1 MFQLQDSI
9 TVQELALQAE
19 DSATVQRPARPQTPY
34 QVLRMLPKDATPAQQ
49 DSAIQAWFHPGEIH
63 YSDRPDTLHLPGH
76 GVGRSLKDVNLPQY
90 YRESFFSKDSLLHPE
105 ISGGRYGVAGD
116 PIPYTV
122 RADNIFSSTLL
133 ICFVVALVSFSAT
146 RHFITRQLKS
156 LFYSPERG
164 GEVTESGTELRFQLF
179 LMFLT
184 AILMSISFYLYVVKF
199 VAHTFILESDYY
211 LIAIFVGVLLA
222 YFLLKILLYSGVNT
236 LFFGGKKNRQ
246 FLQFFLF
253 LISMECIA
261 FYPIVMLQV
270 YFNLSVENALVFI
283 IFTLSIGKIVS
294 FYKSWVI
301 FFRQNGFVLQIFLYF
316 CALEI
321 MPLLVLWGV
330 LMQIVKYLE
339 VIY

>member
-1 MFQLQDSI
+1 MFQQQDSI
-9 TVQELALQAE
+9 TVQEPTLVTE
-19 DSATVQRPARPQTPY
+19 DSAAVQRPTRPQTPY

-76 GVGRSLKDVNLPQY
+76 GVGRNLKDVNLPQY

-105 ISGGRYGVAGD
+105 IIGGRYGVAGD

-122 RADNIFSSTLL
+122 RTDNIFSSVLL
-133 ICFVVALVSFSAT
+133 ICFVVAIVSFSAT

-156 LFYSPERG
+156 LFYNPGRDED
-164 GEVTESGTELRFQLF
+164 VPESGTELRFQLF
-179 LMFLT
+179 LMFL
-184 AILMSISFYLYVVKF
+184 ASILMSISTYFYVVRY
-199 VAHTFILESDYY
+199 VAHTFILENDYY

-222 YFLLKILLYSGVNT
+222 YFLLKILLYSWVNT
-236 LFFGGKKNRQ
+236 LFFGSKKSRQ
-246 FLQFFLF
+246 YMLFFLF
-253 LISMECIA
+253 LVSMESIA
-261 FYPIVMLQV
+261 FYPIVLLQV
-270 YFNLSVENALVFI
+270 YFGLSVEKALVFI
-283 IFTLSIGKIVS
+283 IFTLSVGKIMS

-301 FFRQNGFVLQIFLYF
+301 FFRQNDFVLQIFLYF

-321 MPLLVLWGV
+321 MPLLALWGV

>member
-9 TVQELALQAE
+9 TVQEPMLVTE
-19 DSATVQRPARPQTPY
+19 DSVAVQRPTRPQTPY

-76 GVGRSLKDVNLPQY
+76 GVGRNPKDVNLPQY

-122 RADNIFSSTLL
+122 RTDNIFSSALI
-133 ICFVVALVSFSAT
+133 ICFVVAIVSFSAT
-146 RHFITRQLKS
+146 RHFIVRQLKS
-156 LFYSPERG
+156 LFYTPGRNDD
-164 GEVTESGTELRFQLF
+164 VQESGTELRFQLF
-179 LMFLT
+179 LIFLT
-184 AILMSISFYLYVVKF
+184 SILMSISAYFYVVKF
-199 VAHTFILESDYY
+199 VANTFILEYDYY
-211 LIAIFVGVLLA
+211 LIGIFASVILA
-222 YFLLKILLYSGVNT
+222 YFMLKFLLYFCVNT
-236 LFFGGKKNRQ
+236 LFFGSKKNRQ
-246 FLQFFLF
+246 YLLFFMFLV
-253 LISMECIA
+253 SMECMA
-261 FYPIVMLQV
+261 FFPIVLLQV
-270 YFNLSVENALVFI
+270 YFGLSVEKALVI
-283 IFTLSIGKIVS
+283 IVFTLLLGKIMS

-301 FFRQNGFVLQIFLYF
+301 FFRQNDFVLQIFLYF

-321 MPLLVLWGV
+321 MPLLALWGV